1 MIISKLLPTLDNAG
15 RRLVL
20 AEIIGEPVSVKL
32 ARRRYTQTNPT
43 SSSVGVSATSERRLK
58 TKSEL
63 HTKGEL
69 KVVNELVGLG
79 IAQNENELNPL
90 PQSIKY
96 SESIN
101 PQFGKLDSSSMPQSE
116 NTPVE
121 KPIFDLSV
129 KGSEPEEE

>member
-32 ARRRYTQTNPT
+32 ARRRYKQTKPT
-43 SSSVGVSATSERRLK
+43 SPSVGVSAMSERRLK
-58 TKSEL
+58 TESEL
-63 HTKGEL
+63 QTKHEL
-69 KVVNELVGLG
+69 KVANKLVGLS
-79 IAQNENELNPL
+79 ASQNESELNPL
-90 PQSIKY
+90 PQNMKF

-101 PQFGKLDSSSMPQSE
+101 PQSGKLDSSSMPQSE

-121 KPIFDLSV
+121 NAIFDLSV
-129 KGSEPEEE
+129 KESDQEEE